1 MSQKTHAT
9 LKGISPHSILHA
21 NQNEEKEDKK
31 EENRQVLIKQ
41 VQLHSALSTQTQMRI
56 HMDPSPWLYFRSH
69 NPPNVTLP
77 STSNHTQMY

>member
-31 EENRQVLIKQ
+31 RRKQ
-41 VQLHSALSTQTQMRI
+41 TGTDQTSSVTFSTLYSNTNEDTHGPITLALLQKS
-56 HMDPSPWLYFRSH
+56 
-69 NPPNVTLP
+69 
-77 STSNHTQMY
+77 